1 MEFFGQFL
9 KLKYSRVVII
19 LLYKTLLVFI
29 TIDLYNGKFLKTNDK
44 HLSNIGQYDFNIWYI
59 VLIFLSYSMSIN
71 LC

>member
-1 MEFFGQFL
+1 MELFGQFL

-29 TIDLYNGKFLKTNDK
+29 MIDLYNGKFLKTNDK
-44 HLSNIGQYDFNIWYI
+44 YLSNIGQYDFNTWYI
-59 VLIFLSYSMSIN
+59 VLVFLSYSMSII